1 MPLWR
6 HRDHRPT
13 ATAAAA
19 LACLTTLNC
28 AHAQSLWPD
37 GAAVSLRS
45 ERFSDPLPLSDLLA
59 NRLEGLRPRHDQSL
73 IYLRDEARITAHWAT
88 FSLSALAR
96 QSATLTANRGAA
108 VLTQD
113 IAASGPP
120 PGDYD
125 AQVQLRLRG
134 FAGWG
139 MELAWQDQWA
149 AAGLQWRVGVQGLQL
164 QRLMTRDVSGQVHHD
179 ALSASYAA
187 QLVSDQFNDRHHYP
201 FQGAANAEGWGL
213 LGSLQIRW
221 QASPDWAWHAGID
234 DWGQLRWNRIAHET
248 ATLNTQVALTDSQGN
263 VAYAPLIQG
272 RNSQDD
278 LTQDA
283 IATLRAGL
291 SWSWAPSHAVEL
303 NVRKF
308 IGVQPLL
315 PYSGLRMD
323 LSGWQVQT
331 GWLWHERA
339 LQLGLGR
346 GPWQLQMAAD
356 ALDGAAHTR
365 QFQLGWQQR
374 W

>member
-1 MPLWR
+1 M
-6 HRDHRPT
+6 
-13 ATAAAA
+13 ATAVAA
-19 LACLTTLNC
+19 LVCLSALPP
-28 AHAQSLWPD
+28 AHAQSPWPD
-37 GAAVSLRS
+37 GAAVSLHS

-59 NRLEGLRPRHDQSL
+59 NRLEGLRPRHDQNL
-73 IYLRDEARITAHWAT
+73 IYLRDEARITAHWAA

-108 VLTQD
+108 VLAQD

-125 AQVQLRLRG
+125 AQVKLRLRG

-149 AAGLQWRVGVQGLQL
+149 AASLQWRVGLQGLQL
-164 QRLMTRDVSGQVHHD
+164 QRLMTRDVSGQVHYD

-187 QLVSDQFNDRHHYP
+187 QLLSDQFNDRHHYP
-201 FQGAANAEGWGL
+201 FQGTASAEGWGL

-248 ATLNTQVALTDSQGN
+248 ATLGTQVALTDSQGN

-272 RNSQDD
+272 RNSQDKLSLD
-278 LTQDA
+278 PT
-283 IATLRAGL
+283 ATLHLGL
-291 SWSWAPSHAVEL
+291 NWSWQAGRAVEL
-303 NVRKF
+303 NLRKF
-308 IGVQPLL
+308 MGVQPLL
-315 PYSGLRMD
+315 PYSGVRVD
-323 LSGWQVQT
+323 LNGWQTQV

-339 LQLGLGR
+339 LQLGLIQ
-346 GPWQLQMAAD
+346 GPWQIQVAAD
-356 ALDGAAHTR
+356 ALDDSAHTR
-365 QFQLGWQQR
+365 QLRLNWQQR